1 MILSSNAREM
11 LGTIYLPKGRLEIAT
26 MSPIADQSA
35 YTAIVA
41 KSIRMSGSP
50 TLVLNA
56 DYAATDVP
64 VPEGIGPTGGE
75 VFPRD

>member
-1 MILSSNAREM
+1 M

-41 KSIRMSGSP
+41 RSIRMSGSP

-56 DYAATDVP
+56 DYAATDIP
-64 VPEGIGPTGGE
+64 VPAGIGPTGGE
-75 VFPRD
+75 VFLRD